1 MDARLGFIHSNK
13 ECIMKKRSLHLWSIC
28 ILVALAASCGSQPT
42 SSQPTTSQANSSQP
56 KPTPTLA
63 SMATPDCDKG
73 FSRLAIGETI
83 TVIEAGH
90 PNRVRATP
98 HILND
103 NVIGQISAGMTGK
116 IVDGPVCLDGI
127 VFWKIESQSVP
138 GGTGWTGEGNGTAR
152 WLEQYQP

>member
-1 MDARLGFIHSNK
+1 MKYEWKKAELHFKRK
-13 ECIMKKRSLHLWSIC
+13 KCIMKKRFSLLWSIC
-28 ILVALAASCGSQPT
+28 ILVALVVSC
-42 SSQPTTSQANSSQP
+42 SSQP
-56 KPTPTLA
+56 KSTPTPA
-63 SMATPDCDKG
+63 SMATPNCDKG

-83 TVIEAGH
+83 TVIEADH